1 MNRAAQETGATV
13 GYQSREGGQTRRWTT
28 GGNREDQAMYEF
40 TAELVSVEEDD
51 YCVVVGLADSS
62 TDPSRYVILQ
72 NAKAYD
78 DQDRELGMDHAHL
91 EVGGGLEPCYGGL
104 ERVSLL
110 GMELELL
117 LSDVAQR
124 RLGIKGGIAVTLKTL
139 DSRGPLEAALG
150 QICASEKIAFVLSA
164 TGEG

>member
-1 MNRAAQETGATV
+1 
-13 GYQSREGGQTRRWTT
+13 
-28 GGNREDQAMYEF
+28 MYELI
-40 TAELVSVEEDD
+40 AELVFVEEND
-51 YCVVVGLADSS
+51 YCVAVGLADSS

-110 GMELELL
+110 GMRLELS

-164 TGEG
+164 TGGR